1 MLFGNALILSKTTQ
15 QIMTTDQKTERNK
28 HADTI
33 IRNHVVWAMG
43 AGFIPVLIADI
54 FAVSALQLDMIRQL
68 CKAYDVDFQQ
78 TQGKAVVTSLTSSTL
93 ARVSAGSL
101 VKLVP
106 GLGSILGGVTISVFA
121 GASTYALGEVF
132 KKHFESG
139 GTILDFDP
147 ARLKK
152 MYQEKFEKGKKVAE
166 DLARK
171 TKEESQPEVS
181 QKQAGT
187 GQKTS
192 SVLMDRLRD
201 LNELRKEGIIT
212 EEEFE
217 QMKKRLLH
225 IVALTGANV
234 PGVLPIEAR
243 TSPAGICNVP

>member
-1 MLFGNALILSKTTQ
+1 MLFGNVLILSKTTQ

-181 QKQAGT
+181 QKQPGT

-217 QMKKRLLH
+217 QMKKRLLES
-225 IVALTGANV
+225 I
-234 PGVLPIEAR
+234 
-243 TSPAGICNVP
+243 

>member
-1 MLFGNALILSKTTQ
+1 MLFGDLLILSKTTQ

-106 GLGSILGGVTISVFA
+106 GLGSILGGVTISIFA

-217 QMKKRLLH
+217 QMKKRLLES
-225 IVALTGANV
+225 I
-234 PGVLPIEAR
+234 
-243 TSPAGICNVP
+243 

>member
-1 MLFGNALILSKTTQ
+1 
-15 QIMTTDQKTERNK
+15 MTTDQKTERNK

-171 TKEESQPEVS
+171 TKEEGQPEVS
-181 QKQAGT
+181 QKQPGT

-217 QMKKRLLH
+217 QMKKRLLES
-225 IVALTGANV
+225 I
-234 PGVLPIEAR
+234 
-243 TSPAGICNVP
+243 

>member
-106 GLGSILGGVTISVFA
+106 GLGSILGGVTISIFA

-187 GQKTS
+187 GQKKRPVYSWIACATS
-192 SVLMDRLRD
+192 TNCAKKASSP
-201 LNELRKEGIIT
+201 RKNLS
-212 EEEFE
+212 
-217 QMKKRLLH
+217 K
-225 IVALTGANV
+225 
-234 PGVLPIEAR
+234 
-243 TSPAGICNVP
+243 

>member
-1 MLFGNALILSKTTQ
+1 M
-15 QIMTTDQKTERNK
+15 TDQNNERSK

-78 TQGKAVVTSLTSSTL
+78 TQGKAIVTSLTSSTL

-121 GASTYALGEVF
+121 GASTFALGEVF

-152 MYQEKFEKGKKVAE
+152 LYQEKFEKGKKVAE

-171 TKEESQPEVS
+171 SKEEVQPEVKVRES
-181 QKQAGT
+181 EGEK
-187 GQKTS
+187 KVS
-192 SVLMDRLRD
+192 SVLMTRLRD
-201 LNELRKEGIIT
+201 LNELRKEGIISD
-212 EEEFE
+212 EEFD
-217 QMKKRLLH
+217 QMKKRLL
-225 IVALTGANV
+225 
-234 PGVLPIEAR
+234 E
-243 TSPAGICNVP
+243 SM

>member
-1 MLFGNALILSKTTQ
+1 MLFANALILSKTTQ
-15 QIMTTDQKTERNK
+15 QNMTTDQKTERNK

-68 CKAYDVDFQQ
+68 CKVYDVDFQQ

-171 TKEESQPEVS
+171 TKEESQPEV
-181 QKQAGT
+181 KEKPAGT

-217 QMKKRLLH
+217 QMKKRLLET
-225 IVALTGANV
+225 I
-234 PGVLPIEAR
+234 
-243 TSPAGICNVP
+243 

>member
-1 MLFGNALILSKTTQ
+1 
-15 QIMTTDQKTERNK
+15 MTTDQKTERNK

-78 TQGKAVVTSLTSSTL
+78 TQGKAIVTSLTSSTL

-171 TKEESQPEVS
+171 DQEVVVQPEE
-181 QKQAGT
+181 KEKAG
-187 GQKTS
+187 GEDKKVS
-192 SVLMDRLRD
+192 SVLMARLRD

-217 QMKKRLLH
+217 QMKKRLLDS
-225 IVALTGANV
+225 L
-234 PGVLPIEAR
+234 
-243 TSPAGICNVP
+243 

>member
-1 MLFGNALILSKTTQ
+1 
-15 QIMTTDQKTERNK
+15 MTTDQKTERNK

-181 QKQAGT
+181 QKQPGT

-217 QMKKRLLH
+217 QMKKRLLES
-225 IVALTGANV
+225 I
-234 PGVLPIEAR
+234 
-243 TSPAGICNVP
+243 

>member
-1 MLFGNALILSKTTQ
+1 
-15 QIMTTDQKTERNK
+15 MTTDQKTERNT

-33 IRNHVVWAMG
+33 IRNPVVWAMG

-106 GLGSILGGVTISVFA
+106 GLGSILGGVTISIFA

-139 GTILDFDP
+139 GTIL
-147 ARLKK
+147 
-152 MYQEKFEKGKKVAE
+152 
-166 DLARK
+166 
-171 TKEESQPEVS
+171 
-181 QKQAGT
+181 
-187 GQKTS
+187 
-192 SVLMDRLRD
+192 
-201 LNELRKEGIIT
+201 
-212 EEEFE
+212 
-217 QMKKRLLH
+217 
-225 IVALTGANV
+225 
-234 PGVLPIEAR
+234 
-243 TSPAGICNVP
+243 

>member
-106 GLGSILGGVTISVFA
+106 GLGSILGGVTISIFA

-217 QMKKRLLH
+217 QMKKRLLES
-225 IVALTGANV
+225 I
-234 PGVLPIEAR
+234 
-243 TSPAGICNVP
+243 

>member
-1 MLFGNALILSKTTQ
+1 MKEQNS
-15 QIMTTDQKTERNK
+15 ERNK

-78 TQGKAVVTSLTSSTL
+78 TQGKAIVTSLTSSTI

-106 GLGSILGGVTISVFA
+106 GLGSILGGVTTSVFA
-121 GASTYALGEVF
+121 GASTFALGEVF

-152 MYQEKFEKGKKVAE
+152 AYQEKFEKGKKVAE
-166 DLARK
+166 DLARQK
-171 TKEESQPEVS
+171 KEGAEPEIKVNKS
-181 QKQAGT
+181 EGDQKV
-187 GQKTS
+187 S
-192 SVLMDRLRD
+192 SVLMTRLRD
-201 LNELRKEGIIT
+201 LNELRKEGIISD
-212 EEEFE
+212 EEFD
-217 QMKKRLLH
+217 QMKRRLL
-225 IVALTGANV
+225 
-234 PGVLPIEAR
+234 E
-243 TSPAGICNVP
+243 SM

>member
-1 MLFGNALILSKTTQ
+1 M
-15 QIMTTDQKTERNK
+15 TDQNNERSK

-78 TQGKAVVTSLTSSTL
+78 TQGKAIVTSLTSSTL

-121 GASTYALGEVF
+121 GASTFALGEVF

-152 MYQEKFEKGKKVAE
+152 LYQEKFEKGKKVAE

-171 TKEESQPEVS
+171 SKEEAQPEVKVRES
-181 QKQAGT
+181 EGEK
-187 GQKTS
+187 KVS
-192 SVLMDRLRD
+192 SVLMTRLRD
-201 LNELRKEGIIT
+201 LNELRKEGIISD
-212 EEEFE
+212 EEFD
-217 QMKKRLLH
+217 QMKKRLL
-225 IVALTGANV
+225 
-234 PGVLPIEAR
+234 E
-243 TSPAGICNVP
+243 SM

>member
-1 MLFGNALILSKTTQ
+1 MLFGDLLILSKTTQ

-217 QMKKRLLH
+217 QMKKRLLES
-225 IVALTGANV
+225 I
-234 PGVLPIEAR
+234 
-243 TSPAGICNVP
+243 

>member
-1 MLFGNALILSKTTQ
+1 MGNKLLT
-15 QIMTTDQKTERNK
+15 MTEQNSERNK

-78 TQGKAVVTSLTSSTL
+78 TQGKAIVTSLTSSTI

-106 GLGSILGGVTISVFA
+106 GLGSILGGVTTSVFA
-121 GASTYALGEVF
+121 GASTFALGEVF

-152 MYQEKFEKGKKVAE
+152 AYQEKFEKGKKVAE
-166 DLARK
+166 DLARQK
-171 TKEESQPEVS
+171 KEGAEPEIKVNKS
-181 QKQAGT
+181 EGDQKV
-187 GQKTS
+187 S
-192 SVLMDRLRD
+192 SVLMTRLRD
-201 LNELRKEGIIT
+201 LNELRKEGIISD
-212 EEEFE
+212 EEFD
-217 QMKKRLLH
+217 QMKRRLL
-225 IVALTGANV
+225 
-234 PGVLPIEAR
+234 E
-243 TSPAGICNVP
+243 SM

>member
-1 MLFGNALILSKTTQ
+1 
-15 QIMTTDQKTERNK
+15 MTTDQKTERNK

-106 GLGSILGGVTISVFA
+106 GLGSILGGVTISIFA

-217 QMKKRLLH
+217 QMKKRLLES
-225 IVALTGANV
+225 I
-234 PGVLPIEAR
+234 
-243 TSPAGICNVP
+243 

>member
-1 MLFGNALILSKTTQ
+1 
-15 QIMTTDQKTERNK
+15 MTTDQKTERNK

-217 QMKKRLLH
+217 QMKKRLLES
-225 IVALTGANV
+225 I
-234 PGVLPIEAR
+234 
-243 TSPAGICNVP
+243 

>member
-1 MLFGNALILSKTTQ
+1 MGNKLSTMKEQ
-15 QIMTTDQKTERNK
+15 NSERNK

-78 TQGKAVVTSLTSSTL
+78 TQGKAIVTSLTSSTI

-106 GLGSILGGVTISVFA
+106 GLGSILGGVTTSVFA
-121 GASTYALGEVF
+121 GASTFALGEVF

-152 MYQEKFEKGKKVAE
+152 AYQEKFEKGKKVAE
-166 DLARK
+166 DLARQK
-171 TKEESQPEVS
+171 KEGAEPEIKVNKS
-181 QKQAGT
+181 EGDQKV
-187 GQKTS
+187 S
-192 SVLMDRLRD
+192 SVLMTRLRD
-201 LNELRKEGIIT
+201 LNELRKEGIISD
-212 EEEFE
+212 EEFD
-217 QMKKRLLH
+217 QMKRRLL
-225 IVALTGANV
+225 
-234 PGVLPIEAR
+234 E
-243 TSPAGICNVP
+243 SM

>member
-1 MLFGNALILSKTTQ
+1 
-15 QIMTTDQKTERNK
+15 MTTDQKTERNK

-78 TQGKAVVTSLTSSTL
+78 TQGKAIVTSLTSSTL

-171 TKEESQPEVS
+171 EQEVPTTEAKE
-181 QKQAGT
+181 KTAGED
-187 GQKTS
+187 KKVS
-192 SVLMDRLRD
+192 SVLMARLRD

-217 QMKKRLLH
+217 QMKKRLLES
-225 IVALTGANV
+225 L
-234 PGVLPIEAR
+234 
-243 TSPAGICNVP
+243 

>member
-1 MLFGNALILSKTTQ
+1 MLFGDLLILSKTIQ

-106 GLGSILGGVTISVFA
+106 GLGSILGGVTISIFA

-217 QMKKRLLH
+217 QMKKRLLES
-225 IVALTGANV
+225 I
-234 PGVLPIEAR
+234 
-243 TSPAGICNVP
+243 